1 MASKNVA
8 KTRARMLQK
17 IEEGQYYEAHQQLR
31 VVSQRYIKANDF
43 DSAIDILFSGAQSL
57 SKASQY
63 SSAGDLCLLLV
74 EVYKTAKIIPDAS
87 SKSRLIELLTA
98 LPASEP
104 TRKRLINESLAWSS
118 KLGPFPAGDPELHHF
133 IGNLLLPDDLYAAEP
148 HFLVGTKESVDVFT
162 NALYDWYKLDSDK
175 SNAGRYI
182 GRAVFGYLLVKNLR
196 DANRA
201 LDLFSEK
208 LLKDEEPVDGRS
220 TADNVARVEGSVLEV
235 AVINHV
241 PAINFLRLLCLGCQT
256 GGRDVFEKLRSRYN
270 TSVIKPAGWEEPMSM
285 IGQVYFGIE
294 IPRAFNPMDMLGGL
308 FGGGGNKAPRGI
320 EGIMDMD

>member
-1 MASKNVA
+1 MASNNVS

-31 VVSQRYIKANDF
+31 VVSQRYIKAKDF
-43 DSAIDILFSGAQSL
+43 NSAIDILFSGAQSL

-74 EVYKTAKIIPDAS
+74 DVYKTAKIIPDTS
-87 SKSRLIELLTA
+87 SKSRLIELLAT

-104 TRKRLINESLAWSS
+104 TRKRLMNESLAWTS
-118 KLGPFPAGDPELHHF
+118 KCGPFPAGDPELHHF

-148 HFLVGTKESVDVFT
+148 HFLVGTEESVDVFA

-182 GRAVFGYLLVKNLR
+182 GRAVFGYLLVRNLR

-201 LDLFSEK
+201 LDVFIERFLNNEGAM
-208 LLKDEEPVDGRS
+208 DGRS
-220 TADNVARVEGSVLEV
+220 REHNIARVKGSDLEV
-235 AVINHV
+235 EVINHV
-241 PAINFLRLLCLGCQT
+241 PAINFLRLMCLGCQT
-256 GGRDVFEKLRSRYN
+256 GGRDLFEKLLERYHA
-270 TSVIKPAGWEEPMSM
+270 SVIKPAGWEEQMSM
-285 IGQVYFGIE
+285 VGQVYFGVE
-294 IPRAFNPMDMLGGL
+294 ISQTRFAGF
-308 FGGGGNKAPRGI
+308 
-320 EGIMDMD
+320 